1 LTFQCASTFRQTD
14 YLGGCNGARIRFSPQ
29 NTWSVN
35 NGTDAII
42 SWLKTNV
49 IDAYTGTGALSYA
62 DAIVVA
68 GQAAIEHTSGIQLNF
83 CSGRTDASD
92 GLASE
97 YLTPRSYND
106 SNVTLSLIEVR
117 DLQEISGLTVREWVV
132 LHGRLRSSTY
142 QIMQGYSGSWTSE
155 TTVLSNAYF
164 GTLLNNTWQLQTSI
178 GGLNEYASTSVYMT
192 PEDVALIW
200 DPEYLAI
207 VQEYASNNTLFLE
220 EFANAWTTLVN
231 IDRFDGPTG
240 NLCSNIAAASVN
252 IPTASPATNP
262 PPVKVPATSSPTAAS
277 AFVGTSTVT
286 KVSADP
292 GIWIMVG
299 VVVFIGVGFL
309 VFKRKRSR
317 DD

>member
-1 LTFQCASTFRQTD
+1 
-14 YLGGCNGARIRFSPQ
+14 
-29 NTWSVN
+29 
-35 NGTDAII
+35 
-42 SWLKTNV
+42 
-49 IDAYTGTGALSYA
+49 
-62 DAIVVA
+62 
-68 GQAAIEHTSGIQLNF
+68 
-83 CSGRTDASD
+83 
-92 GLASE
+92 
-97 YLTPRSYND
+97 
-106 SNVTLSLIEVR
+106 LSLIEVR